1 MAKQTLPQSPGA
13 ELPYAQGQ
21 VALAS
26 TGWLAR
32 LRSRLGSLLEDE
44 RFLFVLLVAPTL
56 LVLVAFLA
64 VPFFWGVWLSV
75 SDKVVGRPGTFVG
88 LQNFLT
94 ILDSSIFR
102 RTVQNTFVYT
112 GVATVFKLVLG
123 MALALLLN
131 RQFRFNRL
139 VRASMLLPW
148 IVPTVLSALAW
159 LWIFDA
165 TYSVLNWILREIGLA
180 RPLWKL
186 GIAPSPRGFIWLGG
200 PAIAMGSVIAV
211 NVWRGFPFFA
221 ITLLA
226 GLQTIDPE
234 LHEAAAIDGAGGWA
248 KFWYITLPLL
258 RPILTVVL
266 LFSIIVTFADFQLV
280 YVLTRGGPHNSTHL
294 FATLAYQI
302 GVISG
307 KLGEGAAVSLFMFP
321 VLLLAVILQLR
332 YIRKEE

>member
-1 MAKQTLPQSPGA
+1 MAKQTLPES
-13 ELPYAQGQ
+13 Q
-21 VALAS
+21 VGVVSYPREVAAARPWSLAALRRR
-26 TGWLAR
+26 LATW
-32 LRSRLGSLLEDE
+32 LEDE
-44 RFLFVLLVAPTL
+44 RVLFVLLVAPTL
-56 LVLVAFLA
+56 LILVAFLA
-64 VPFFWGVWLSV
+64 IPFFWGVWLSV
-75 SDKVVGRPGTFVG
+75 SDKVVGRPGAFVG
-88 LQNFLT
+88 LQNFFT

-112 GVATVFKLVLG
+112 GIATIFKLVLG

-131 RQFRFNRL
+131 RHFRFNRL
-139 VRASMLLPW
+139 LRASMLLPW
-148 IVPTVLSALAW
+148 IVPTVLSTLAW

-180 RPLWKL
+180 RLLWQL
-186 GIAPSPRGFIWLGG
+186 GIAPSPRGFVWLGTPG
-200 PAIAMGSVIAV
+200 LAMGSVIAV

-234 LHEAAAIDGAGGWA
+234 LHEAAEIDGAGGWA
-248 KFWYITLPLL
+248 RFWYITLPLL

-294 FATLAYQI
+294 FATLAYQV

-307 KLGEGAAVSLFMFP
+307 KLGQGAAISLFMFP

-332 YIRKEE
+332 YIRRET